1 MVAQGNISS
10 FYTFPHNTAFSVF
23 RKSVPCSKEKWK
35 WGEHPSAQFHA
46 TYQKDKATQ
55 RRVVPHFTAGIMSS
69 PPSNCFSCFGS
80 ASLMD
85 FSPRKKSNWL
95 FVPSSTV
102 SSYYFSVASFNHL
115 FSMFF
120 LAFAVSSLDWISRNL
135 LLHFVLDYG
144 LWSRWLMLVNSSF
157 IFMNREAVEVYN
169 HVRKI

>member
-23 RKSVPCSKEKWK
+23 RKSVPCSKEKRNEENILQPNFTLRTK
-35 WGEHPSAQFHA
+35 RI
-46 TYQKDKATQ
+46 KQ
-55 RRVVPHFTAGIMSS
+55 RNAELYHILLRVSWAVRRPIASHVSVHKT
-69 PPSNCFSCFGS
+69 

-85 FSPRKKSNWL
+85 FSPRKRRNWL

-120 LAFAVSSLDWISRNL
+120 LAFPVSSLDWISRNL

-157 IFMNREAVEVYN
+157 IFMNR
-169 HVRKI
+169 

>member
-10 FYTFPHNTAFSVF
+10 FYTFQSFVNQSHAAKRNENEENILQPNFTLRTKRIKQRNAELYHILLRVSWAVRRPIASHVSVH
-23 RKSVPCSKEKWK
+23 K
-35 WGEHPSAQFHA
+35 
-46 TYQKDKATQ
+46 T
-55 RRVVPHFTAGIMSS
+55 
-69 PPSNCFSCFGS
+69 

-85 FSPRKKSNWL
+85 FSPRKKRNWL
-95 FVPSSTV
+95 YVRSSTV

-120 LAFAVSSLDWISRNL
+120 LAFPVSSLEWISRNL

-169 HVRKI
+169 HARKI